1 MTFNPNEIGIPN
13 GNFFG
18 FPYTL
23 EESEIVILSVPWD
36 ATTSYGKG
44 TSKASK
50 AMIDASMQIDLF
62 DFDVENASQIKVGT
76 IPIFEKIEQKNIE
89 TNKISTSVQLLLEK
103 GISQSDKKVVSKIEK
118 VNNAS
123 NEINDYVFESSIQWL
138 SKNKIVGLI
147 GGEHSVP
154 FGLINALCK
163 KHKEFGI
170 LHIDAH
176 ADLRKAYNGFEHS
189 HASIMNNVLKLKN
202 IKKLVQVSIRDLCE
216 DEINLAKS
224 DSRIIMFDDYSV
236 KSDLFK
242 GISWDVKCDEII
254 SNLPQKVYI
263 SFDIDGLQAEFCPS
277 TGTPVPGGMSFEQA
291 AYLLKKIIE
300 HKKQIIGFDLCEVSP
315 GETEWDANVGARV
328 LQKLINYTHKSNL

>member
-1 MTFNPNEIGIPN
+1 M
-13 GNFFG
+13 
-18 FPYTL
+18 
-23 EESEIVILSVPWD
+23 
-36 ATTSYGKG
+36 
-44 TSKASK
+44 
-50 AMIDASMQIDLF
+50 
-62 DFDVENASQIKVGT
+62 
-76 IPIFEKIEQKNIE
+76 
-89 TNKISTSVQLLLEK
+89 LEK